1 MTDLKENKLLKIY
14 LILLSLLNLVYIGFV
29 GAKYNYADKHSLGS
43 TIEMHHYEYLSG
55 ISRITNSI
63 ETIVLIIFT
72 VYLVK
77 VIMKKDKLSLIQ
89 FSIVHFFFFLF
100 IILINYLVSVI
111 SPTEFW
117 PSIQILFGPI
127 QINTFLIIY
136 LGITALYKKIF
147 KNSKIINP

>member
-14 LILLSLLNLVYIGFV
+14 LMTFLILNLAYISFV
-29 GAKYNYADKHSLGS
+29 GAKYNYADKYSLGRN
-43 TIEMHHYEYLSG
+43 IEMHHYEYLSG
-55 ISRITNSI
+55 ISKITNSI
-63 ETIVLIIFT
+63 ETIVLIIFM

-77 VIMKKDKLSLIQ
+77 LIMKKDKLSLIQ
-89 FSIVHFFFFLF
+89 FSIVNFFFFLF
-100 IILINYLVSVI
+100 IVLINYLVSI
-111 SPTEFW
+111 ILPAEFW
-117 PSIQILFGPI
+117 HSIQILFGPI